1 MLSCN
6 KQTYRDY
13 VEAESFVIV
22 QDNQEQSK

>member
-1 MLSCN
+1 MVGDRQ
-6 KQTYRDY
+6 QTYRDY